1 MNIASPHLFSI
12 QWRVYYLIV
21 EYFKFIIMNTDPNL
35 IEIFCANNKQ
45 KKYYPLGTNLLDIYN
60 DIKPDLKYKVI
71 VAKVNN
77 VTKDLKFKLFK
88 PKKIEFISADQ
99 PAGMRAYVRSL
110 SFIFCN
116 AVNKLYPNV
125 KVRIEHPIAKGY
137 YCKLLNNNQPIDQ
150 KMVDNIKKEM
160 QRIVDADIQFNMA
173 NVATEEAIDIFTKQG
188 SPETV
193 TLLKS
198 KGFLYTRIYE
208 LDGRHDWFLAP
219 LAPSTG
225 YITLFDLKIYHDGI
239 YLQIPNRKNPTEL
252 ETFIPQDKLF
262 STFSEHSEW
271 NGIMGFSGNVGEMN
285 NVVTNKEYASAMI
298 KIAESL
304 QAKKIVKIAD
314 EITNRGKIKMVLIA
328 GPSSS
333 GKTTFS
339 KRLSVELAVNG
350 YIPVALSMD
359 DYFHPRTLTPRDE
372 NGDFDFES
380 IYSVDLDFFNKD
392 MNTLL
397 EGGEIDLPHY
407 NFEKGEREFL
417 GKKLKLTDRSILI
430 IEGIHALNPMLTSKV
445 PEETIF
451 RVYISALTTISFDNH
466 NWIPTRDN
474 RLLRRIIRDYNYRG
488 YSAEE
493 TISRWDKVMEG
504 EEKWIFPYQENADM
518 VFNSALIFEIC
529 VLKKFAEP
537 ILSVVPES
545 SPEYHEVHRLLNFLR
560 YFSIVPEVEIPLNS
574 LLREFLGGGTFKY

>member
-1 MNIASPHLFSI
+1 
-12 QWRVYYLIV
+12 
-21 EYFKFIIMNTDPNL
+21 MNTDPNL
-35 IEIFCANNKQ
+35 IEVFCANNQQ
-45 KKYYPLGTNLLDIYN
+45 KKYYPIGTDLLDIYN
-60 DIKPDLKYKVI
+60 DIKPDVKYKVI

-88 PKKIEFISADQ
+88 PKKIEFISNVQ

-125 KVRIEHPIAKGY
+125 TVRIEHPIAKGY
-137 YCKLLNNNQPIDQ
+137 YCKLLNNKLPIDQ
-150 KMVDNIKKEM
+150 TMVNNIKKEM
-160 QRIVDADIQFNMA
+160 QRIIDADIQFNMT
-173 NVATEEAIDIFTKQG
+173 NVTTDEAIDIFTKQG
-188 SPETV
+188 APDTA

-198 KGFLYTRIYE
+198 KGFLYTKIYE
-208 LDGRHDWFLAP
+208 LDGRYEWFLAP

-225 YITLFDLKIYHDGI
+225 YINLFDLKVYHDGI
-239 YLQIPNRKNPTEL
+239 YMQIPDRVKPTQL
-252 ETFIPQDKLF
+252 ETFVPQDKLF
-262 STFSEHSEW
+262 STFSEHTEW
-271 NGIMGFSGNVGEMN
+271 NDIMGFSGNVGEMN
-285 NVVTNKEYASAMI
+285 NVVTNKEYASGMI

-304 QAKKIVKIAD
+304 QEKKIINIAD
-314 EITNRGKIKMVLIA
+314 EITKRGKIKMVLIA

-350 YIPVALSMD
+350 YLPVALSMD

-380 IYSVDLDFFNKD
+380 IYSVDLDLFNKD

-407 NFEKGEREFL
+407 NFEKGEREYF
-417 GKKLKLTDRSILI
+417 GKKLKLSSKSILI

-445 PEETIF
+445 PAENMF
-451 RVYISALTTISFDNH
+451 RIYISALTTISFDNH

-545 SPEYHEVHRLLNFLR
+545 SPEYHEVHRLLNFLK

>member
-1 MNIASPHLFSI
+1 
-12 QWRVYYLIV
+12 
-21 EYFKFIIMNTDPNL
+21 MNTDPNL
-35 IEIFCANNKQ
+35 IEIFCANNEQ

-125 KVRIEHPIAKGY
+125 TVRIEHPIAKGY

-160 QRIVDADIQFNMA
+160 QRIIDADIQFNMA
-173 NVATEEAIDIFTKQG
+173 NVTTEEAIDIFTKQG
-188 SPETV
+188 SPETA

-208 LDGRHDWFLAP
+208 LDGRYDWFLAP

-239 YLQIPNRKNPTEL
+239 YLQIPNRKNPNEL

-271 NGIMGFSGNVGEMN
+271 NGILGFSGNVGEMN

-304 QAKKIVKIAD
+304 QSKKIVKIAD
-314 EITNRGKIKMVLIA
+314 EITNRGKIRMVLIA

-380 IYSVDLDFFNKD
+380 IYSVDLDCFNKD

-445 PEETIF
+445 PEETLF
-451 RVYISALTTISFDNH
+451 RIYISALTTISFDNH

>member
-1 MNIASPHLFSI
+1 
-12 QWRVYYLIV
+12 
-21 EYFKFIIMNTDPNL
+21 MNTDPNL
-35 IEIFCANNKQ
+35 IEIFCANNEQ

-125 KVRIEHPIAKGY
+125 TVRIEHPIAKGY

-160 QRIVDADIQFNMA
+160 QRIIDADIQFNMA
-173 NVATEEAIDIFTKQG
+173 NVTTEEAIDIFTKQG
-188 SPETV
+188 SPETA

-208 LDGRHDWFLAP
+208 LDGRYDWFLAP
-219 LAPSTG
+219 LAPSTS

-239 YLQIPNRKNPTEL
+239 YLQIPNRKNPNEL

-271 NGIMGFSGNVGEMN
+271 NGILGFSGNVGEMN

-380 IYSVDLDFFNKD
+380 IYSVDLDCFNKD

-407 NFEKGEREFL
+407 NFEKGEREYL

>member
-1 MNIASPHLFSI
+1 
-12 QWRVYYLIV
+12 
-21 EYFKFIIMNTDPNL
+21 MNTDPNL
-35 IEIFCANNKQ
+35 IEIFCANNEQ
-45 KKYYPLGTNLLDIYN
+45 KEYYPLGTNLLDIYN

-125 KVRIEHPIAKGY
+125 TVRIEHPIAKGY

-150 KMVDNIKKEM
+150 TMVDNIKKEM
-160 QRIVDADIQFNMA
+160 QRIIDADIQFNMA
-173 NVATEEAIDIFTKQG
+173 NVTTEEAIDIFTKQG
-188 SPETV
+188 SPETA

-208 LDGRHDWFLAP
+208 LDGRYDWFLAP

-239 YLQIPNRKNPTEL
+239 YLQIPNRKNPNEL

-271 NGIMGFSGNVGEMN
+271 NGILGFSGNVGEMN

-380 IYSVDLDFFNKD
+380 IYSVDLDCFNKD

-407 NFEKGEREFL
+407 NFEKGEREYL

>member
-1 MNIASPHLFSI
+1 M
-12 QWRVYYLIV
+12 
-21 EYFKFIIMNTDPNL
+21 

-125 KVRIEHPIAKGY
+125 TVRIEHPIAKGY

-160 QRIVDADIQFNMA
+160 QRIIDADIQFNMA
-173 NVATEEAIDIFTKQG
+173 NVTTEEAIDIFTKQG

-208 LDGRHDWFLAP
+208 LDGRYDWFLAP

-239 YLQIPNRKNPTEL
+239 YLQIPNRKNPNEL

-271 NGIMGFSGNVGEMN
+271 NGILGFSGNVGEMN

-380 IYSVDLDFFNKD
+380 IYSVDLDCFNKD

-407 NFEKGEREFL
+407 NFEKGEREYL

>member
-1 MNIASPHLFSI
+1 
-12 QWRVYYLIV
+12 
-21 EYFKFIIMNTDPNL
+21 MNTDPNL
-35 IEIFCANNKQ
+35 IEIFCANNEQ

-208 LDGRHDWFLAP
+208 LDGRYDWFLAP

>member
-1 MNIASPHLFSI
+1 
-12 QWRVYYLIV
+12 
-21 EYFKFIIMNTDPNL
+21 MNTDPNL
-35 IEIFCANNKQ
+35 IEIFCANNEQ

-125 KVRIEHPIAKGY
+125 TVRIEHPIAKGY

-160 QRIVDADIQFNMA
+160 QRIIDADIQFNMA
-173 NVATEEAIDIFTKQG
+173 NVTTEEAIDIFTKQG
-188 SPETV
+188 SPETA

-208 LDGRHDWFLAP
+208 LDGRYDWFLAP
-219 LAPSTG
+219 LAPSTS

-239 YLQIPNRKNPTEL
+239 YLQIPNRKNPNEL

-271 NGIMGFSGNVGEMN
+271 NGILGFSGNVGEMN

-380 IYSVDLDFFNKD
+380 IYSVDLDCFNKD

-407 NFEKGEREFL
+407 NFEKGEREYL

-545 SPEYHEVHRLLNFLR
+545 SPEYNEVHRLLNFLR

>member
-1 MNIASPHLFSI
+1 
-12 QWRVYYLIV
+12 
-21 EYFKFIIMNTDPNL
+21 
-35 IEIFCANNKQ
+35 
-45 KKYYPLGTNLLDIYN
+45 
-60 DIKPDLKYKVI
+60 
-71 VAKVNN
+71 
-77 VTKDLKFKLFK
+77 
-88 PKKIEFISADQ
+88 
-99 PAGMRAYVRSL
+99 
-110 SFIFCN
+110 
-116 AVNKLYPNV
+116 
-125 KVRIEHPIAKGY
+125 
-137 YCKLLNNNQPIDQ
+137 
-150 KMVDNIKKEM
+150 
-160 QRIVDADIQFNMA
+160 
-173 NVATEEAIDIFTKQG
+173 
-188 SPETV
+188 
-193 TLLKS
+193 
-198 KGFLYTRIYE
+198 GFLYTRIYE
-208 LDGRHDWFLAP
+208 LDGRYDWFLAP